1 MEDKEDEVNK
11 QFRLNDKRAAI
22 VYFLMKSSKVISI
35 LSEKGYKIDLTKNGI
50 MEMFNV
56 TMEDIDSLPFS
67 CKGFPSF
74 E

>member
-1 MEDKEDEVNK
+1 MTEKEDEVNK

-22 VYFLMKSSKVISI
+22 VYFLTKSRMVIDY
-35 LSEKGYKIDLTKNGI
+35 LSEKGYNVDLTKNGI

-56 TMEDIDSLPFS
+56 KMEDIDSLPFS
-67 CKGFPSF
+67 CKGLPSF